1 MSKIITDT
9 EIAEI
14 LVQSI
19 HNPELMPWAS
29 VKEMT
34 TDAAYK
40 AFIRDLGVLVARHF
54 GGCFNQV
61 AEPDGIEGL
70 DYTLSFSWDR
80 QVPKNGGA
88 YANFDTDVSIDE
100 WKKDAP
106 KISELGRLI

>member
-29 VKEMT
+29 VGMT
-34 TDAAYK
+34 TDTAYK
-40 AFIRDLGVLVARHF
+40 AFIRDLGFLVARHF

-61 AEPDGIEGL
+61 DEPDGVEGL
-70 DYTLSFSWDR
+70 GYTLSFSRDR
-80 QVPKNGGA
+80 QVPKNGGI
-88 YANFDTDVSIDE
+88 YANFDTDTSIDE